1 MLSCP
6 TGSLIFG
13 ILDEFGL
20 WYYLELIRPAQL
32 QLVWLMFTS
41 AGSSIF
47 CILLYRYFKSR

>member
-6 TGSLIFG
+6 TATLIYW
-13 ILDEFGL
+13 ILDKFGL
-20 WYYLELIRPAQL
+20 MYYLELIRPAQL
-32 QLVWLMFTS
+32 QVVWLMFTS

>member
-20 WYYLELIRPAQL
+20 WYYLELIRPTQL
-32 QLVWLMFTS
+32 QVVWLMFTS